1 MIRLLEDACSQSMD
15 PLDDDQISV
24 ITLQRTGKPGRPR
37 IQIDR
42 SFLDQA
48 MALRGP
54 HTIGPLLKC
63 HPRTVR
69 RRALE
74 YQMVEPGDPVKKVVV
89 NPDGHLQTVWT
100 STTPAMSTF
109 TDEELD
115 RAMGEILQM
124 FPFFGRRMIAG
135 ALLGMG
141 HRVSEGRIRESYIRV
156 WGAPSAFGTRPIVRK
171 VYWVP
176 GVNSLWHHDG
186 NHGTCQ

>member
-1 MIRLLEDACSQSMD
+1 MD
-15 PLDDDQISV
+15 PPDDNQKSV
-24 ITLQRTGKPGRPR
+24 VTLHRTGKRGRPR
-37 IQIDR
+37 IKIDR
-42 SFLDQA
+42 NFLDQA

-54 HTIGPLLKC
+54 HTIGPLLQC

-74 YQMVEPGDPVKKVVV
+74 YNIVEPGDPVKKVVV
-89 NPDGHLQTVWT
+89 QSNGESQTIWT
-100 STTPAMSTF
+100 STTPSMSTLD
-109 TDEELD
+109 DEELD
-115 RAMGEILQM
+115 RVMGEILQM

-135 ALLGMG
+135 SLLAKG
-141 HRVSEGRIRESYIRV
+141 HRVSQNRIRDSYVRV

-186 NHGTCQ
+186 NHGA